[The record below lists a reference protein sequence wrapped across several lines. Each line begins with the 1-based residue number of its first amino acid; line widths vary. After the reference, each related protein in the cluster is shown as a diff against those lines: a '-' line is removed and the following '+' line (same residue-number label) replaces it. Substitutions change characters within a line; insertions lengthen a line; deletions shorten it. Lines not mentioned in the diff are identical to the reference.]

1 MSAFKSVIPLILIL
15 AATGG
20 CGQQLVEF
28 GNPTPTVVST
38 DPADAAAAVALDK
51 AVTATFSE
59 AMDPATLNGTTFTL
73 KQGAAAVAG
82 TVTSSGAT
90 ATFTPSAA
98 LASST
103 FTATVSAGAKSAA
116 HGIGLA
122 AERSWS
128 FTTVGATPA
137 GPAVTSTDPGSNETN
152 VARGKQ
158 LSATFSKAMDPA
170 TLSASTF
177 TLKQGAT
184 AVPGSV
190 SYTGTIATFTPTS
203 ILGSGLGFDARI
215 TTGAKDLSGVGLAT
229 DHAWSF
235 STGVVITVVPAVTVV
250 DPGNGAIGVLIN
262 KQVGAAF
269 NEPMSCAT
277 LAAAFTL
284 KQGAAAVPG
293 AVTCSGS
300 SATFAPAGNL
310 TPGAIYAATISTAAK
325 DLAGNALAAD
335 YNWSF
340 TTDNAA
346 PPVITFINPSD
357 AAIGVCPNEVVR
369 ATFND
374 AIDVRTLVPAN
385 FTLTSPTAPVGG
397 LVSYDSQGHTASFT
411 PTGNLQ
417 TNTAYV
423 AKVTTGVKDEAG
435 TPLAKDKVWR
445 FTTGATLCQAPV
457 NLKSLSTFVAVAGA
471 GLTNSNSGGTTVL
484 NGDVGLSP
492 TATCLGDGSPCSAV
506 DPVINGTF
514 YANDPAGIAA
524 AAKVDLTDAYNDGAG
539 RPPGVTLNDLSGLT
553 LTPGVYSSGSTMSI
567 AVGGTLVLDAQGD
580 SNGVW
585 IFQVGSS
592 LTVNNNA
599 KVLLVNGAKAS
610 NVFWAIFASST
621 LGGNVSFKGS
631 VLAGSS
637 NSVGTG
643 STVEG
648 RLLCRTGQI
657 TLLSNTITL
666 PAQ

>member
-1 MSAFKSVIPLILIL
+1 MSALKHALPFLIL
-15 AATGG
+15 AAALGG

-28 GNPTPTVVST
+28 GNAPVV
-38 DPADAAAAVALDK
+38 DGGPDAGPD
-51 AVTATFSE
+51 
-59 AMDPATLNGTTFTL
+59 
-73 KQGAAAVAG
+73 AG
-82 TVTSSGAT
+82 TV
-90 ATFTPSAA
+90 
-98 LASST
+98 
-103 FTATVSAGAKSAA
+103 
-116 HGIGLA
+116 
-122 AERSWS
+122 
-128 FTTVGATPA
+128 
-137 GPAVTSTDPGSNETN
+137 PAVTSTDPGDAATN
-152 VARGKQ
+152 VARSKQ
-158 LSATFSKAMDPA
+158 LTANFNEAMDPA
-170 TLSASTF
+170 TINASTF

-184 AVPGSV
+184 SIPGNV
-190 SYTGTIATFTPTS
+190 SFSGTTATFTPTS
-203 ILGSGLGFDARI
+203 LLGSGLGYDARI
-215 TTGAKDLSGVGLAT
+215 TTGAKDLAGRALAA
-229 DHAWSF
+229 DFAWSF
-235 STGVVITVVPAVTVV
+235 TTGAIVTVLPAVTVV
-250 DPGNGAIGVLIN
+250 DPGNGAIGVPIN

-269 NEPMSCAT
+269 NEPMNCAT
-277 LAAAFTL
+277 LTTAFTL
-284 KQGAAAVPG
+284 KQGNTTVPG
-293 AVTCSGS
+293 AVACSGS
-300 SATFAPAGNL
+300 SATFTPTANL
-310 TPGAIYAATISTAAK
+310 TPGAIHAATISTAAK
-325 DLAGNALAAD
+325 DPAGNALAAD
-335 YNWSF
+335 YNWTF
-340 TTDNAA
+340 TTDNAT
-346 PPVITFINPSD
+346 PPIITFINPSD
-357 AAIGVCPNEVVR
+357 AAIGICPNEVIR

-385 FTLTSPTAPVGG
+385 FTLTSPTAPVTG
-397 LVSYDSQGHTASFT
+397 LVTYDSQSHTASFT
-411 PTGNLQ
+411 PTSNLQ
-417 TNTAYV
+417 TNTAYT
-423 AKVTTGVKDEAG
+423 ARVTTGVKDEAG

-445 FTTGATLCQAPV
+445 FTTGATLCQPPV

-506 DPVINGTF
+506 NPVINGTY

-524 AAKVDLTDAYNDGAG
+524 AAKVDLTDAYNDAAG

-592 LTVNNNA
+592 LTVNNSA

-666 PAQ
+666 PQQ